1 MATNECRACAN
12 GLTALMDNELPPEEA
27 LALEAHL
34 RDCPSCRHEYES
46 LLFSYQLTSRMPEI
60 EVNPNL
66 WAEIRSNL
74 SSETLTSRW
83 KLYIYRL
90 LFSRPWVPATAA
102 LGTAVVV
109 LFLLV
114 GPPEDNSD
122 TKEFSAFVQQ
132 REILFRRNEGILFQ
146 GGSFNRYEPRR
157 NPFVRQV
164 QYVGQN
170 PFRSRR

>member
-1 MATNECRACAN
+1 VATNECRACAN

-74 SSETLTSRW
+74 SSETLTYRW

-90 LFSRPWVPATAA
+90 LFSRPWVPAT
-102 LGTAVVV
+102 
-109 LFLLV
+109 
-114 GPPEDNSD
+114 
-122 TKEFSAFVQQ
+122 FVQQ